1 MLYLIVD
8 EGSGVVQLHGLPAD
22 RRVVCGQGQAAQRVN
37 AHAPVPDPAQD
48 LLPHRGCQRDLGGAH
63 TDMGAALDHALRGT
77 LGSRGGRRSEPRGR
91 ASLASTEGSA
101 GGREGGREGTKFGQR
116 ERKSFPKSST
126 QNLALQLSAL
136 DGSLRPSTQHQV
148 PRQQDLLCRGS
159 RKTYVSSRDA
169 LTPQT
174 PSQSGMRPGLK
185 SLLTK
190 QHLCCLQNA

>member
-1 MLYLIVD
+1 MVSLRTGESCVARARQRSVSMPMPQSRILPRIFSRTGAVNGTLVVPTRTWVQRSITLSGAPWGAEEGVGVNQED
-8 EGSGVVQLHGLPAD
+8 EHLLPALKA
-22 RRVVCGQGQAAQRVN
+22 V
-37 AHAPVPDPAQD
+37 
-48 LLPHRGCQRDLGGAH
+48 
-63 TDMGAALDHALRGT
+63 
-77 LGSRGGRRSEPRGR
+77 
-91 ASLASTEGSA
+91 
-101 GGREGGREGTKFGQR
+101 REGGREGTKFGQR